1 MSKGKKFIFILADLF
16 FLTILIPILWDYFN
30 QMNFRWE
37 LMPSSEIPYIG
48 EKLPQYIFIS
58 ASILGILLLFAL
70 LIVIFYPKTYMEILL
85 DDKAG
90 SLTLKRSA
98 IEGLVRELVL
108 DNGYIRNPK
117 INVTL
122 YQSTIK
128 IDVQGEI
135 IPRVEIVEKTKAI
148 EQEIKESL
156 KNFFGLNHEVK
167 LKIKVSSIVE
177 KKDSTSP
184 RVV

>member
-1 MSKGKKFIFILADLF
+1 M
-16 FLTILIPILWDYFN
+16 
-30 QMNFRWE
+30 
-37 LMPSSEIPYIG
+37 
-48 EKLPQYIFIS
+48 
-58 ASILGILLLFAL
+58 
-70 LIVIFYPKTYMEILL
+70 
-85 DDKAG
+85 
-90 SLTLKRSA
+90 
-98 IEGLVRELVL
+98 L